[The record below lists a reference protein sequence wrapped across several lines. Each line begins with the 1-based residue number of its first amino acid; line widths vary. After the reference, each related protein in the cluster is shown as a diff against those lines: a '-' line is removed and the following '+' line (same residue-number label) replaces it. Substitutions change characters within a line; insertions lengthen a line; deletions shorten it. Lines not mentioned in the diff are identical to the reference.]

1 MEREQKLLYFRHFFT
16 GRDDVF
22 AIRQRSGGYSF
33 KREPLTNAMIIG
45 HMQGRHLIG
54 SYPLKRDGSTQWV
67 AADFDS
73 KNGNALEHAKVLV
86 EALREF
92 DIEPLC
98 NTSQSGNGVHVRLVF
113 PDFRLRNIDGGSGN
127 VITASVARRF
137 LLAMIEY
144 AELPHLSKGGA
155 FDRVFPTQDFLR
167 SENSVGNQIAMPLN
181 KFAADNREG
190 TMLLDRDLKK
200 IPLGDATW
208 ERIELYDFIS
218 SGAIF
223 DAVQSIGKYSF
234 VYGNIN
240 EHGKIIYERKINR
253 GTMRAKNNKEHGGN
267 NPTYAD
273 LKFVLE
279 NCNFMN
285 RVLSGPLPYSIWV
298 ALASILAIFDSVGGR
313 EEFHRISSFD
323 SGVNSRGK
331 SRYDV
336 DKTEEKYDNILSTY
350 RSPNT
355 CEYIAAEGW
364 KCPHLGEDGI
374 CMKFRLNDGRGAKTP
389 ATSYMFGRKGK
400 VRGEHAEA

>member
-22 AIRQRSGGYSF
+22 AIRQHNGGYSF
-33 KREPLTNAMIIG
+33 KREPLTDTMIIG

-54 SYPLKRDGSTQWV
+54 SYPLKHDGSTQWA

-73 KNGNALEHAKVLV
+73 KNGNALEHARILV

-98 NTSQSGNGVHVRLVF
+98 NTSQSGRGIHVRLVF
-113 PDFRLRNIDGGSGN
+113 PDFRLRNINGVSGN

-137 LLAMIEY
+137 LLAMVEY
-144 AELPHLSKGGA
+144 AELPHLTKGGA

-167 SENSVGNQIAMPLN
+167 GENAVGNQIAMPLN
-181 KFAADNREG
+181 KFAADDREG

-208 ERIELYDFIS
+208 DRIELYDFIS

-240 EHGKIIYERKINR
+240 EHGKIIYERKINK
-253 GTMRAKNNKEHGGN
+253 GTIGAKNNKDRGEN
-267 NPTYAD
+267 NPTHAD

-279 NCNFMN
+279 NCNFM
-285 RVLSGPLPYSIWV
+285 RSVLSGTLPYSIWV
-298 ALASILAIFDSVGGR
+298 ALASVLAIFDSVGGR

-323 SGVNSRGK
+323 GSVNSRGK
-331 SRYDV
+331 SRYDA

-364 KCPHLGEDGI
+364 KCPHLGGDGI
-374 CMKFRLNDGRGAKTP
+374 CLKFRFRDGRGARTP
-389 ATSYMFGRKGK
+389 ATSYMFRHRE
-400 VRGEHAEA
+400 RGDGARATA